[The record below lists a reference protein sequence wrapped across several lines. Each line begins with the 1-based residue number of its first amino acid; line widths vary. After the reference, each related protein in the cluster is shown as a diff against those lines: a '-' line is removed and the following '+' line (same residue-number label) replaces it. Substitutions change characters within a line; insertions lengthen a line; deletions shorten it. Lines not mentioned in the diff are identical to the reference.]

1 MTSSTRL
8 RDAAARQERADRILD
23 SARELLLKW
32 GYKRV
37 TIDDVA
43 AHAGI
48 GKGTIYL
55 HWKTREELY
64 FTVILREYMGAID
77 DMIADVRRDPR
88 EALLHRMVRSKYLV
102 AMRGP
107 LLRAL
112 FAGDPEVIGK
122 MAKGSSGKP
131 GPRLD
136 VISSDYLLVLV
147 EQKTIRPEFTIDEL
161 FYGVGAITGGFYLV
175 DAMLGDIVPHGSTIE
190 RKADLLESIVKRSF
204 EVEPPP
210 GALEVI
216 APGVNRILTDGMDI
230 CRAFLRT
237 ASEGRNHKEESQ

>member
-1 MTSSTRL
+1 MTSSIRL
-8 RDAAARQERADRILD
+8 RDAAARQERAERILD

-43 AHAGI
+43 VRAGI

-55 HWKTREELY
+55 HWKTREALY
-64 FTVILREYMGAID
+64 YSVILREYMGAIEE
-77 DMIADVRRDPR
+77 MIGDVRRDPR

-107 LLRAL
+107 LLRAV

-122 MAKGSSGKP
+122 LAKGNTASSQ
-131 GPRLD
+131 LD
-136 VISSDYLLVLV
+136 VISADYLSLLI
-147 EQKTIRPEFTIDEL
+147 ENRTIRSEFAADEL
-161 FYGVGAITGGFYLV
+161 FFGVGAILGGFYIV
-175 DAMLGDIVPHGSTIE
+175 DAMLGDIVPRGSTIE
-190 RKADLLESIVKRSF
+190 QKANLLESIIRRSF
-204 EVEPPP
+204 EVDPPP

-216 APGVNRILTDGMDI
+216 APRVNKILTDAMDI
-230 CRAFLRT
+230 CCAFLRN
-237 ASEGRNHKEESQ
+237 AHEGRSRKEES